1 MPGKQIA
8 RKRLGSRSEADLALR
23 TARALPPPF
32 LLWMV
37 AYCTFST
44 PPSHAQEEAL
54 AEQSGLISRAK
65 RQRAEE
71 EKERQREVVGQ
82 LSPSLQSAVERATD
96 DGASSWLSA
105 RPIEEHGFAL
115 HKGAFRDAVA
125 LRYGW
130 EPANLPSHCACGVL
144 FDSCHALTCSKGGL
158 TIARHNEI
166 RDLTAS
172 LISEVCSDVEIEP
185 RLQPLSGE
193 QFLHA
198 SANRDAEAR
207 LDIKARGF
215 WGGAFECAFFDVRV
229 FNPRARTNAAAPSTA
244 AMYRRHEQ
252 MKRRAYGQRVR
263 DIEMSSFTPLVFSAA
278 GGFGPAALITSKRIA
293 LRLASTWPMPYS
305 AIMGWLRCRVSFAL
319 LRSAVMCLRGSR
331 QHVRGR
337 LGCPMLAVAEG
348 INSCWVSRAR

>member
-1 MPGKQIA
+1 MKCFTLCCNFVHRHQPEDVAVLVQSTVWYSK
-8 RKRLGSRSEADLALR
+8 KRLRE
-23 TARALPPPF
+23 F
-32 LLWMV
+32 L
-37 AYCTFST
+37 
-44 PPSHAQEEAL
+44 
-54 AEQSGLISRAK
+54 GR
-65 RQRAEE
+65 
-71 EKERQREVVGQ
+71 
-82 LSPSLQSAVERATD
+82 D
-96 DGASSWLSA
+96 NGASSWLSA

-130 EPANLPSHCACGVL
+130 EPANLPSHCACGVS

-172 LISEVCSDVEIEP
+172 LISEVCSDVEVEP

-244 AMYRRHEQ
+244 AMYRR
-252 MKRRAYGQRVR
+252 
-263 DIEMSSFTPLVFSAA
+263 T
-278 GGFGPAALITSKRIA
+278 
-293 LRLASTWPMPYS
+293 
-305 AIMGWLRCRVSFAL
+305 
-319 LRSAVMCLRGSR
+319 
-331 QHVRGR
+331 
-337 LGCPMLAVAEG
+337 
-348 INSCWVSRAR
+348 